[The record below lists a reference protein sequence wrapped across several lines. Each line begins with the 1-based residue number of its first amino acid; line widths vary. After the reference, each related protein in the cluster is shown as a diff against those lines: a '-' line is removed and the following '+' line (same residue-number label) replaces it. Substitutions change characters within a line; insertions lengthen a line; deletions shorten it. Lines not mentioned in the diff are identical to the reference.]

1 MVKVMLGHIWP
12 AGEPKIK
19 RRVALAGS
27 LLIGAKVHHIVIKAS
42 LSHYS
47 LEITY
52 CPIDSKNIPLT
63 VSLHV
68 KVLNTSVP
76 FFLSHAIDHLNS
88 TGAAQLDPATSQA
101 AATTAITAALV
112 SFDQIDPLFKK
123 NS

>member
-47 LEITY
+47 LEVTY

-101 AATTAITAALV
+101 AATTVITAALV
-112 SFDQIDPLFKK
+112 SFDQIDPLFKE

>member
-47 LEITY
+47 
-52 CPIDSKNIPLT
+52 PIDSKNIPLT

-101 AATTAITAALV
+101 AATTVITAALV
-112 SFDQIDPLFKK
+112 SFDQIDPLFKEK
-123 NS
+123 S